1 MFLNRKKEWSKKIWI
16 AKRIPDKVDKYG
28 RAEYEKPVEYRW
40 NVQPV
45 SADDEFLEFGQNANL
60 TQKALIE
67 SKKYLGEFKEF
78 DLAYLD
84 GQTPEGEK
92 VYGSKAN
99 YRLCP
104 PRNQNKC
111 IRIYFEKLIDKK

>member
-1 MFLNRKKEWSKKIWI
+1 MFLNRKKAWTKKIWI
-16 AKRIPDKVDKYG
+16 AKRIPNQVDKYG
-28 RAEYEKPVEYRW
+28 RPAYERPVAYYW

-45 SADDEFLEFGQNANL
+45 SSEDELLEFGQNASSV
-60 TQKALIE
+60 QKALIE
-67 SKKYLGEFKEF
+67 YEKYFGQFKEF

-84 GQTPEGEK
+84 GANPTGEK

-111 IRIYFEKLIDKK
+111 IRIYFEKIISKK